1 MSLQFLHQKVRRLF
15 LGRYCKNH
23 GDRTT
28 TLKDIRKKHEGRAE
42 SAPPLSSA
50 RVNWYINGISDS

>member
-15 LGRYCKNH
+15 LGRYWKNH
-23 GDRTT
+23 GDRTN

-42 SAPPLSSA
+42 SAPFPVRVLS
-50 RVNWYINGISDS
+50 